1 MIELILLALVLILV
15 VSVIAL
21 FIHVKS
27 LDTATRE
34 FVIQKINELVVKI
47 NQSKLYE
54 YNYNKQKD
62 EYVKQL
68 DNQLRTVSSLMNSE
82 S

>member
-1 MIELILLALVLILV
+1 M

-21 FIHVKS
+21 FVYVKS

-54 YNYNKQKD
+54 FNHNKKKD
-62 EYVKQL
+62 DYVKQL

>member
-1 MIELILLALVLILV
+1 MIEIILLVVVLLLV

-21 FIHVKS
+21 FVYVKS

-34 FVIQKINELVVKI
+34 FVIQKINELVIKI

-54 YNYNKQKD
+54 FNYNKQKD

-68 DNQLRTVSSLMNSE
+68 DQQVRTVSSLMNSE